1 MARTTPPSF
10 DFFPDDFIAGTY
22 HLPAEAVGIYVRLL
36 CYQWNNG
43 SIPSDQ
49 NELARIAGVDADAM
63 RTHMRTVM
71 LKFVQ
76 AECGGLQNERLE
88 REREHKLSVIEKSKN
103 AADTRWAKEKAR
115 KDAEEAKKS
124 GCGRNAD
131 AYADGHADAM
141 RTDMP
146 PTSNF
151 QLPTSDSLNTP
162 LIPQGGEAGSEDAPP
177 QKPRRKPKATTT
189 GEWSIPQ
196 GWDSER
202 LREVLGAFERMREET
217 GKRIKN
223 RANASRQ
230 FKNFDDASHLIYAL
244 EFAIANEY
252 QGIKPD
258 YRPAATKLE
267 PKKEKELPM
276 ITELPPEIVA
286 IYTRQAEERRRRNEE
301 FERKRHDESVRRGVD
316 LRDPKE
322 AV

>member
-1 MARTTPPSF
+1 MARTKPPSF

-43 SIPSDQ
+43 SIPSDES
-49 NELARIAGVDADAM
+49 ELARIAGVDADAM

-131 AYADGHADAM
+131 AYANGHADAM

-151 QLPTSDSLNTP
+151 LLPTSSSLNTP
-162 LIPQGGEAGSEDAPP
+162 LIPQGGEAANEVTPP
-177 QKPRRKPKATTT
+177 QKPKRKPKATTT

-223 RANASRQ
+223 RVNASRQ
-230 FKNFDDASHLIYAL
+230 FKNFDNADHLIYAL

-258 YRPAATKLE
+258 YRPQQALKPE

-276 ITELPPEIVA
+276 LTELPPHIVEI
-286 IYTRQAEERRRRNEE
+286 YKRQAEERRKRNEE
-301 FERKRHDESVRRGVD
+301 FERTGHYRTV
-316 LRDPKE
+316 
-322 AV
+322 

>member
-1 MARTTPPSF
+1 
-10 DFFPDDFIAGTY
+10 
-22 HLPAEAVGIYVRLL
+22 
-36 CYQWNNG
+36 
-43 SIPSDQ
+43 
-49 NELARIAGVDADAM
+49 
-63 RTHMRTVM
+63 M

-88 REREHKLSVIEKSKN
+88 REREHKLSVIEKCKN

-131 AYADGHADAM
+131 AYANGHADAM

-151 QLPTSDSLNTP
+151 LLPTSNSIKAP
-162 LIPQGGEAGSEDAPP
+162 LIPQGGEAASEVDPP
-177 QKPRRKPKATTT
+177 QKPKRKPKAATV

-202 LREVLGAFERMREET
+202 LREVLGAFERMRESI
-217 GKRIKN
+217 GKRIKD
-223 RANASRQ
+223 RANASMH
-230 FKNFDDASHLIYAL
+230 FKSFDDANHLIYAL

-258 YRPAATKLE
+258 YRPTQSSKPE

-276 ITELPPEIVA
+276 LTELPPHIIEI
-286 IYTRQAEERRRRNEE
+286 YKRQAEERRKRNEE
-301 FERKRHDESVRRGVD
+301 FERTGHYRTV
-316 LRDPKE
+316 
-322 AV
+322 